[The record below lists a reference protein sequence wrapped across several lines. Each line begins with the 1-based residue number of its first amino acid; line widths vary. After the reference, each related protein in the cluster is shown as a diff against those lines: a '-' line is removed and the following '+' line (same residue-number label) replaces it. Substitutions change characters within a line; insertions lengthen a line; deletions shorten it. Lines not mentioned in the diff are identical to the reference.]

1 MRYQKT
7 EAGQQAFKQRT
18 PLMSARQR
26 AAFLLFDGQ
35 RPLEVVLSSTAGL
48 GVTPADIL
56 DLVEKEFLQAPVAQA
71 GASAA
76 PATENPTP
84 SAPTPANDKHRAA
97 ELYQRAYPVA
107 TRITADLGLRG
118 FRLNL
123 AVEAASGYHE
133 LVALLP
139 AIAKSAPA
147 EAVRELAKALGVPP
161 PP

>member
-1 MRYQKT
+1 LRYLKT
-7 EAGQQAFKQRT
+7 EAGQQAFKQRS

-35 RPLEVVLSSTAGL
+35 RPLEVVLSSTIGL
-48 GVTPADIL
+48 GVTQADVL

-76 PATENPTP
+76 PATEPMPP
-84 SAPTPANDKHRAA
+84 SGDTDVDRYKK
-97 ELYQRAYPVA
+97 AYPVA
-107 TRITADLGLRG
+107 IRITAALGLRG

-123 AVEAASGYHE
+123 AVEGAGGYDD

-147 EAVRELAKALGVPP
+147 AAVNELAQALGVPP
-161 PP
+161 P